1 MSVENR
7 PEILP
12 QSSILGIFAHPD
24 DESFAAGGF
33 FSFASRLGSSVYMFT
48 LTSGEAGVNYSPV
61 SSKKSLQ
68 EIRENELKAVC
79 EIMGIPLDS
88 IFLGHLPDGKL
99 CDRKEEIASLVKE
112 KIFRLKPAIVVA
124 MHPNSTTHPDH
135 KTIGEFLIQ
144 LKLKGDPETQFL
156 LYLQFLP
163 NKYTPTNGEEI
174 FILKLDQELFDKKK
188 ELISQH
194 QSQQPDI
201 DRILPNLLQ
210 EEYFIIFR

>member
-1 MSVENR
+1 M
-7 PEILP
+7 L
-12 QSSILGIFAHPD
+12 
-24 DESFAAGGF
+24 
-33 FSFASRLGSSVYMFT
+33 
-48 LTSGEAGVNYSPV
+48 
-61 SSKKSLQ
+61 
-68 EIRENELKAVC
+68 
-79 EIMGIPLDS
+79 
-88 IFLGHLPDGKL
+88 
-99 CDRKEEIASLVKE
+99 LV
-112 KIFRLKPAIVVA
+112 I
-124 MHPNSTTHPDH
+124 HPDH